1 MAKNK
6 RDDFTASTVKVLRD
20 RVNNL
25 CSNPDCGNLT
35 IEPKKTDNNKTN
47 ITGTAAHISAAA
59 VGGPRYD
66 MSMPSEERKSIN
78 NGIWLCNHC
87 TRKIDIE
94 PEAYS
99 VDLLKEWKKKAELKV
114 LANSNKKF
122 YTETEFEKEA
132 QSRVLQSHMS
142 NQVFGSVANQTLN
155 VITKGIQKELKTLD
169 PRLNISCDHIN
180 GTTHYRIDAVSESD
194 EPVKVKIT
202 PTDANEFS
210 EKYGRL
216 VEYGEFFHSSI
227 ENFISNSDAI
237 NSIFPKDVKDG
248 IVTIKPTN
256 LRKGIIEITDQ
267 DDNVILDLE
276 GDFIIGRKSF
286 SICAYKFDNS
296 IEISIKNIPL
306 NVSSDTNNVANI
318 SLRLE
323 NWQGIDIRFLPYFDK
338 IKKIYEKLEN
348 STSLDFK
355 ILVDGLEIYK
365 AINLDMSKKLAWINN
380 FLNYTNSCA
389 NIAKKNNLSITFN
402 NECSF
407 SSEEHRQIYEISELL
422 CSKIELKKFKGS
434 MTVNPSSIELV
445 NSLVKDTES
454 ELIMFQDL
462 DIQSLNIFNNMVDL
476 KLYIKHTFRNPQFM
490 LLKKDLTE
498 NSYKF
503 EIKEK
508 TVDSLYLREGSLN
521 PFEYSQ
527 DQVVLE
533 KFKK

>member
-1 MAKNK
+1 MSNNK
-6 RDDFTASTVKVLRD
+6 RDNFSRPVVRALRE
-20 RVNNL
+20 RVNNI
-25 CSNPDCGNLT
+25 CSNPDCRKQT
-35 IEPKKTDNNKTN
+35 IEPQKTTLDKTN
-47 ITGTAAHISAAA
+47 LTGTAAHICAAS

-66 MSMPSEERKSIN
+66 ESMSEAERKSID

-87 TRKIDIE
+87 ARKIDIE

-114 LANSNKKF
+114 LVNSNKKF

-180 GTTHYRIDAVSESD
+180 GITHYRIDDVRESD

-216 VEYGEFFHSSI
+216 IEHGEFFHSSI

-237 NSIFPKDVKDG
+237 NLIFPKDIKDG

-276 GDFIIGRKSF
+276 GDFVIGIKSF
-286 SICAYKFDNS
+286 SICAYKFDNL

-306 NVSSDTNNVANI
+306 NFSSDSNNVANI
-318 SLRLE
+318 SLGLD
-323 NWQGIDIRFLPYFDK
+323 NWQGIDIRSLPYFDK

-365 AINLDMSKKLAWINN
+365 AINLNMSKKLAWINN

-422 CSKIELKKFKGS
+422 CSKIELNKFKGS

-454 ELIMFQDL
+454 ELMIFQDL
-462 DIQSLNIFNNMVDL
+462 DIQSLNIFNNIVDL
-476 KLYIKHTFRNPQFM
+476 KLYIKHTFRNPQFV
-490 LLKKDLTE
+490 LLKKNLTN

-508 TVDSLYLREGSLN
+508 NVDSLYLREGSLT
-521 PFEYSQ
+521 PFEYTQ
-527 DQVVLE
+527 NPVILE
-533 KFKK
+533 KI

>member
-1 MAKNK
+1 M
-6 RDDFTASTVKVLRD
+6 
-20 RVNNL
+20 
-25 CSNPDCGNLT
+25 G
-35 IEPKKTDNNKTN
+35 
-47 ITGTAAHISAAA
+47 
-59 VGGPRYD
+59 
-66 MSMPSEERKSIN
+66 
-78 NGIWLCNHC
+78 
-87 TRKIDIE
+87 
-94 PEAYS
+94 
-99 VDLLKEWKKKAELKV
+99 
-114 LANSNKKF
+114 
-122 YTETEFEKEA
+122 
-132 QSRVLQSHMS
+132 
-142 NQVFGSVANQTLN
+142 
-155 VITKGIQKELKTLD
+155 
-169 PRLNISCDHIN
+169 
-180 GTTHYRIDAVSESD
+180 ESD
-194 EPVKVKIT
+194 EPVNVRIS
-202 PTDANEFS
+202 PTDVNEFS

-216 VEYGEFFHSSI
+216 VEHGEFFHSSI

-286 SICAYKFDNS
+286 SICAYKFDNL

-306 NVSSDTNNVANI
+306 NLSSDTNNVANI
-318 SLRLE
+318 SLGLE

-338 IKKIYEKLEN
+338 IKKIYERLEN

-355 ILVDGLEIYK
+355 ILVDGLVIYK

-422 CSKIELKKFKGS
+422 CSKIELNKFKGS

-454 ELIMFQDL
+454 ELMMFQDL
-462 DIQSLNIFNNMVDL
+462 DIQSLNIFNNLVDL
-476 KLYIKHTFRNPQFM
+476 KLYIKHTFRNSQFV
-490 LLKKDLTE
+490 LLKKDLTD

-508 TVDSLYLREGSLN
+508 NVDSLYLREGSLN
-521 PFEYSQ
+521 PFEYNQ
-527 DQVVLE
+527 DQLVLE
-533 KFKK
+533 KF